1 MTVVSHIYLFG
12 ALAAGIASQ
21 FLIKSRVSLLEAK
34 SAGTGP
40 FDFILL
46 GLLDFGVWL
55 AMALSFG
62 AGLAWMLTL
71 RHLDISY
78 AYPWT
83 AVSYIVVTVG
93 GALFFHESISATQ
106 VLGLALICTGI
117 VVSALGAAGQ

>member
-46 GLLDFGVWL
+46 GLQQI
-55 AMALSFG
+55 
-62 AGLAWMLTL
+62 
-71 RHLDISY
+71 R
-78 AYPWT
+78 
-83 AVSYIVVTVG
+83 
-93 GALFFHESISATQ
+93 
-106 VLGLALICTGI
+106 
-117 VVSALGAAGQ
+117 